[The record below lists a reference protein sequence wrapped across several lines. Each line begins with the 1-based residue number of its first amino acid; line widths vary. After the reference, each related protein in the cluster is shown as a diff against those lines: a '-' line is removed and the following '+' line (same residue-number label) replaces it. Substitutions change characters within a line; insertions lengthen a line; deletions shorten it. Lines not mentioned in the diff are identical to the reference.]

1 MSTSISKPAAPH
13 ARPGWEMKPVLFPVH
28 PNPDLEWEALAA
40 ARAEAFHA
48 WKLKNCPDCQGARS

>member
-1 MSTSISKPAAPH
+1 
-13 ARPGWEMKPVLFPVH
+13 MKPVLFPVH